1 VLQAGLTG
9 IEFQQMDA
17 EKLELKN
24 ESFDAVLSLF
34 ALRHF
39 PRPSVALKEMYRVLR
54 PGGRLVVAIGSGPP
68 LRSFDGLK
76 AGLQRLIDMIRTRQG
91 KRLIACDFL
100 NGLVQKRLP
109 ESAEPE
115 EARKRDAKSKDKV
128 EVYLAK
134 GEKDAH
140 SSTNVPLSQIE
151 LEDVPLFTSDDVLH
165 YDIDSD
171 RFILNDTAYEAIQR
185 VKLSVFGRSFVLMV
199 GKRRVYKGALW
210 DGWSSVTF
218 DGVLIVRPMD
228 KANTELQLELG
239 YPNKEQFTGQDPRH
253 DPEVPRRPRPRAR

>member
-1 VLQAGLTG
+1 MALARKEPVGNFKEACMVISSRIMTNRSLCIILLCAA
-9 IEFQQMDA
+9 M
-17 EKLELKN
+17 
-24 ESFDAVLSLF
+24 AVL
-34 ALRHF
+34 
-39 PRPSVALKEMYRVLR
+39 VY
-54 PGGRLVVAIGSGPP
+54 
-68 LRSFDGLK
+68 
-76 AGLQRLIDMIRTRQG
+76 
-91 KRLIACDFL
+91 
-100 NGLVQKRLP
+100 NG
-109 ESAEPE
+109 SAEPE

-199 GKRRVYKGALW
+199 G
-210 DGWSSVTF
+210 
-218 DGVLIVRPMD
+218 
-228 KANTELQLELG
+228 
-239 YPNKEQFTGQDPRH
+239 
-253 DPEVPRRPRPRAR
+253 